1 MWIAAA
7 VVALPV
13 LVFIVIFNGLVV
25 KRNRVENAFASID
38 VLLKK
43 RYDLIPNLVAT
54 VKGYATHERAVFSE
68 ITRLRAEALK
78 ERPRTDRAVEL
89 NNRISE
95 LLFGI
100 MGVVEAYPELKANE
114 NFLQLQRA
122 LNEVEEQISAA
133 RRAYNAA
140 VMDLNNAVQM
150 FPGSVVAGMT
160 GFGTRRF
167 FEAAGAERSVP
178 RVREGLDG
186 APTEG
191 AGP

>member
-1 MWIAAA
+1 MSLGIRRCLDGGDHGAQDDFLHAAA
-7 VVALPV
+7 PRE
-13 LVFIVIFNGLVV
+13 VIDG
-25 KRNRVENAFASID
+25 S
-38 VLLKK
+38 
-43 RYDLIPNLVAT
+43 
-54 VKGYATHERAVFSE
+54 G
-68 ITRLRAEALK
+68 EALK

-150 FPGSVVAGMT
+150 FPSSIVASAT

-167 FEAAGAERSVP
+167 FEAAGAERAVP
-178 RVREGLDG
+178 QVRGLGGDP
-186 APTEG
+186 AEG

>member
-1 MWIAAA
+1 MWIVAAA
-7 VVALPV
+7 VALPV
-13 LVFIVIFNGLVV
+13 LVFVVVFNGLVF
-25 KRNRVENAFASID
+25 KRNRVENAFSTID

-54 VKGYATHERAVFSE
+54 VKGYATHEKETFSE
-68 ITRLRAEALK
+68 ITRLRGEAMK
-78 ERPRTDRAVEL
+78 ERAHTDRAVAL

-100 MGVVEAYPELKANE
+100 MAVVEAYPELKANE

-133 RRAYNAA
+133 RRAFNAA

-150 FPGSVVAGMT
+150 FPSSVVAGMT
-160 GFGTRRF
+160 GFGTREF
-167 FEAAGAERSVP
+167 FEAAGAERAVP
-178 RVREGLDG
+178 EVRIPGGDG
-186 APTEG
+186 E
-191 AGP
+191 

>member
-1 MWIAAA
+1 MWIVAA
-7 VVALPV
+7 VAAFVALV
-13 LVFIVIFNGLVV
+13 LIVIFNGLVV
-25 KRNRVENAFASID
+25 KRNRVENAFATID
-38 VLLKK
+38 VLLRK

-150 FPGSVVAGMT
+150 FPSSVVASAT

-167 FEAAGAERSVP
+167 FEAAGAERAVP
-178 RVREGLDG
+178 QVRGLGGDP
-186 APTEG
+186 AEG
-191 AGP
+191 AGQ

>member
-1 MWIAAA
+1 MWIVLA
-7 VVALPV
+7 VVAVPV
-13 LVFIVIFNGLVV
+13 LAFVVIFNGLVV
-25 KRNRVENAFASID
+25 KRNRVENAFSSID

-54 VKGYATHERAVFSE
+54 VKGYATHEKEVFEE
-68 ITRLRAEALK
+68 ISRLRAEAMH
-78 ERPRTDRAVEL
+78 ERPRTDRAVAL

-133 RRAYNAA
+133 RRAFNAA

-150 FPGSVVAGMT
+150 FPSSLVAGMT
-160 GFGTRRF
+160 GFGTRTF
-167 FEAAGAERSVP
+167 FEAAGAERAVP
-178 RVREGLDG
+178 EVHI
-186 APTEG
+186 
-191 AGP
+191 AGGDDA

>member
-1 MWIAAA
+1 MWIALAA
-7 VVALPV
+7 VVALPA
-13 LVFIVIFNGLVV
+13 LVFVVIFNGLVV
-25 KRNRVENAFASID
+25 KRNRVKSAFSTID

-54 VKGYATHERAVFSE
+54 VKGYATHEKETFAE
-68 ITRLRAEALK
+68 ITRLRGEAMQ
-78 ERPRTDRAVEL
+78 ERARSDRAVEL

-140 VMDLNNAVQM
+140 VLDLNNAVQM
-150 FPGSVVAGMT
+150 FPSSLVASMT
-160 GFGTRRF
+160 GFGTRPF
-167 FEAAGAERSVP
+167 FEAAGAERAVP
-178 RVREGLDG
+178 EVRIAGGDG
-186 APTEG
+186 E
-191 AGP
+191 

>member
-1 MWIAAA
+1 MWIVAA

-13 LVFIVIFNGLVV
+13 LVFIVIFNGLVA

-38 VLLKK
+38 VLLRK

-54 VKGYATHERAVFSE
+54 VKGYAAHERAVFEE

-100 MGVVEAYPELKANE
+100 MAVVEDYPELKASE
-114 NFLQLQRA
+114 GFLNLQRS

-150 FPGSVVAGMT
+150 FPSSVVAGMT
-160 GFGTRRF
+160 GFGRRQF
-167 FEAAGAERSVP
+167 FEAAGAERAVP
-178 RVREGLDG
+178 QVREGLEG
-186 APTEG
+186 AP
-191 AGP
+191 